1 MDKAYCYRLLG
12 LDVGADVEQIKTAYR
27 HLARRYHPDF
37 NPGNQESQSRF
48 IEITEAYKLLLNF
61 VTDERKKAPRN
72 SSPNSKKKKTSNINT
87 TLEYE
92 QKLKQ
97 DTYEIL
103 KKLLQES
110 KLARAV
116 AVVEALA
123 KRLPQDVEV
132 RQWQAIVYQQ
142 WGRQMVKKRQWHK
155 AKVYLNKA
163 LKTDPY
169 NQSLRADVQEDL
181 RHVEEMI

>member
-1 MDKAYCYRLLG
+1 MDKTYCYRLLG

-27 HLARRYHPDF
+27 YLARKYHPDF
-37 NPGNQESQSRF
+37 NPGNQESQIKF
-48 IEITEAYKLLLNF
+48 IELTEAYKLLLNF
-61 VTDERKKAPRN
+61 VTDERKKAPRHSFRNNKKTN
-72 SSPNSKKKKTSNINT
+72 SSPTHT
-87 TLEYE
+87 TPEYE

-97 DTYEIL
+97 DTYKIL

-123 KRLPQDVEV
+123 QRLPQDVEV

-142 WGRQMVKKRQWHK
+142 WGRQMLKKRQWNK

-169 NQSLRADVQEDL
+169 NRALRADVQEDL
-181 RHVEEMI
+181 RRIEKMI